1 LRKLRFIQA
10 DVFAEMPFGG
20 NPVVVVPD
28 ASALTLEDMQDVA
41 RGMEPVE
48 TAFVTQPNSDDCHFR
63 VDFFTPVTRVPF
75 SGHPALGTAYVLAK
89 EGRFEL
95 AGPVTQVVAETEI
108 GRVPVDLY
116 VKGDDIDRVVLAE
129 QRPEFGDIF
138 EELGDMAAGL
148 NTSID
153 ALLEVPLPIQRVSTG
168 LPALVVPF
176 ESLDSVQDIRPHRAL
191 LDEMCTATDT
201 ECVLVY
207 CLETIRPD
215 ATAHVR
221 VFAPPL
227 GVEEDPATGSAN
239 GALAAYLVHHN
250 AIPVQDVT
258 WIHCEQGFEIGRP
271 SLVHV
276 SIDTTGDDLHIQV
289 GGRVMRSVDG
299 HIFF

>member
-1 LRKLRFIQA
+1 MRKLRFIQA

-28 ASALTLEDMQDVA
+28 ASALTAEDMQDVA

-48 TAFVTQPNSDDCHFR
+48 TAFVTEPDSGDCHFR
-63 VDFFTPVTRVPF
+63 VHFFTPVTRVPF

-89 EGRFEL
+89 EGRFDLEE
-95 AGPVTQVVAETEI
+95 PVTSVVAETEI

-116 VKGDDIDRVVLAE
+116 VSGDDIDRVVLAE
-129 QRPEFGDIF
+129 QRPEFGADF
-138 EELGDMAAGL
+138 EELGEIAAGL

-153 ALLEVPLPIQRVSTG
+153 ALLEVPLPIQWVSTG
-168 LPALVVPF
+168 LPALIVPF
-176 ESLDSVQDIRPHRAL
+176 ESLDSVRDIRPHQAL
-191 LDEMCTATDT
+191 LDEICTTTNT
-201 ECVLVY
+201 ECILVY
-207 CLETIRPD
+207 SLETIRSD

-227 GVEEDPATGSAN
+227 GVEEDSATGSAN
-239 GALAAYLVHHN
+239 GALAAYLIHHK
-250 AIPVQDVT
+250 AIPIQDVT

-271 SLVHV
+271 SIVHV
-276 SIDTTGDDLHIQV
+276 SIDTTGEALHVQV